1 MSYRFTGLQSADSG
15 SFNNSKLLQIHDT
28 TMLTAGLSA
37 GILQLQS
44 FAGFGMFFAVYTFVN
59 LLFISWLCQF
69 RPGLYFSD
77 PIHTIW
83 VKNLFRELAGFIMTW
98 TLAFTLVR

>member
-1 MSYRFTGLQSADSG
+1 MSYRFTDLKSSKSG
-15 SFNNSKLLQIHDT
+15 SFNNNKLLRIHDS

-44 FAGFGMFFAVYTFVN
+44 FAGFGMFFAVYTLVN
-59 LLFISWLCQF
+59 LIFIAWFCKLKPS
-69 RPGLYFSD
+69 LYFTN
-77 PIHTIW
+77 PVHKIW
-83 VKNLFRELAGFIMTW
+83 VKNLFRELAGFVMTW